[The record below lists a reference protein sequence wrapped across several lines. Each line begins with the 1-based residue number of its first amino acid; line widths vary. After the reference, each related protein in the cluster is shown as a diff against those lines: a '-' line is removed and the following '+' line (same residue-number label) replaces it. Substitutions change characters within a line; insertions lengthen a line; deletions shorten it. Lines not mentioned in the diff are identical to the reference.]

1 MGSQFSKE
9 QIEEAVG
16 LYYDGGM
23 SQAEVC
29 DALGYPSQATLSRW
43 IRDDPRYA
51 SLIDGGSDVEHRG
64 GGRLKYPYEVRLE
77 AVRLA
82 EEENMTRREIADKLG
97 LCGAPMVT
105 KWVTLARE
113 KGRDAL
119 MTSEEKRKIRQLAT
133 EDPPPS
139 DVEELRRE
147 NARLKMD
154 NAILRETI
162 GVLKKDPSVDPSDL
176 SNREK
181 AEVVDALRGQFP
193 LNDLLK
199 RLGLP
204 RSSYYYQRAAIA
216 AGDKYADL
224 RPVIAG
230 IFHGVK
236 DSRGYRYVHSEL
248 RKGDEPIVV
257 SEKVVRRIMRE
268 DDLQVVYNKKK
279 RKYSSYVG
287 EVSEAPDNL
296 VGRDFHADA
305 PNELWLT
312 DITEFKIPAGKV
324 YLSPIL
330 DCFDGM
336 LPAWSIGL
344 HPTAELANSS
354 LRAACATLAEGE
366 HPVEHSDRGG
376 HYRWPGWI
384 SICEEFGLVRSMSK
398 KGCSPD
404 NSACEGL
411 FGRLKNEFFYYRD
424 WNGVTLDEFMAELDA
439 YLRYYNEE
447 RTKESLGWLSPAQYR
462 ASLGLAA

>member
-1 MGSQFSKE
+1 MEGKFTAGEIKK
-9 QIEEAVG
+9 AVD
-16 LYYDGGM
+16 LFYDGGK
-23 SQAEVC
+23 SQRQVC
-29 DALGYPSQATLSRW
+29 EELGYPSQPTLSRW
-43 IRDDPRYA
+43 IRGDARY
-51 SLIDGGSDVEHRG
+51 GSHVEAGRG
-64 GGRLKYPYEVRLE
+64 GVRREGSRLKYPYEVRLE

-82 EEENMTRREIADKLG
+82 EEEHMTRREIADKLG
-97 LCGAPMVT
+97 IRGTPTVT
-105 KWVTLARE
+105 RWVTTARE

-119 MTSEEKRKIRQLAT
+119 MTREEKKRIRQLAS
-133 EDPPPS
+133 EDPPPA
-139 DVEELRRE
+139 DIEELRRQ
-147 NARLKMD
+147 NAQLKMD

-181 AEVVDALRGQFP
+181 AEVVDALRDGFP
-193 LNDLLK
+193 LNDLLA

-204 RSSYYYQRAAIA
+204 RSSYYYQRNAIA
-216 AGDKYADL
+216 AGDKYAGL
-224 RPVIAG
+224 RGLIAEV
-230 IFHGVK
+230 FHGVR

-248 RKGDEPIVV
+248 RKLEEPIVV

-268 DDLQVVYNKKK
+268 DGLRVVYDKKK
-279 RKYSSYVG
+279 LRYSSYVG
-287 EVSEAPDNL
+287 EVGEAPENL
-296 VGRDFHADA
+296 VGRDFRAGA

-336 LPAWSIGL
+336 LPAWSIGPR
-344 HPTAELANSS
+344 PTAELANSS

-366 HPVEHSDRGG
+366 HPVQHSDRGG

-384 SICEEFGLVRSMSK
+384 AICEEYGLVRSMSK

-411 FGRLKNEFFYYRD
+411 FGRLKNEFFYHRD
-424 WNGVTLDEFMAELDA
+424 WEGVTLDEFMAELDA

>member
-1 MGSQFSKE
+1 MGSKFAEKE
-9 QIEEAVG
+9 IKEAVD
-16 LYYDGGM
+16 LYYSGAM
-23 SQAEVC
+23 SQQEVC
-29 DALGYPSQATLSRW
+29 EALGYPSQPTLSRW
-43 IRDDPRYA
+43 LRDDPRHA
-51 SLIDGGSDVEHRG
+51 PRAESGSGGEK
-64 GGRLKYPYEVRLE
+64 GGRMSYSFEVRLE

-82 EEENMTRREIADKLG
+82 EEEHMTRREVADKLG
-97 LCGAPMVT
+97 IRGAPMVT
-105 KWVTLARE
+105 KWVTTARE
-113 KGRDAL
+113 KGLDAL
-119 MTSEEKRKIRQLAT
+119 MTSEEKRKIGQLAS

-139 DVEELRRE
+139 DVEELRRQ
-147 NARLKMD
+147 NAQLKMD

-162 GVLKKDPSVDPSDL
+162 GVLKKDPSVDPGDL

-181 AEVVDALRGQFP
+181 TEIVDALRGKFP
-193 LNDLLK
+193 LNDLLA

-204 RSSYYYQRAAIA
+204 RSSYYYQRGAIA
-216 AGDKYADL
+216 AGDKYAGL
-224 RPVIAG
+224 RGLVAE
-230 IFHGVK
+230 IFHAVK
-236 DSRGYRYVHSEL
+236 DSRGYRYVNSEL
-248 RKGDEPIVV
+248 RKREEPVTV

-268 DDLQVVYNKKK
+268 GGLQVVYGKEK

-287 EVSEAPDNL
+287 EVGEAPDNL
-296 VGRDFHADA
+296 VGRDFHAGA

-312 DITEFKIPAGKV
+312 YITEFKIPAGKV

-384 SICEEFGLVRSMSK
+384 AICEEYGLTRSMSK

-424 WNGVTLDEFMAELDA
+424 WDGVTLYEFIAELDA

-447 RTKESLGWLSPAQYR
+447 RTKESLGWLSPVQYR